1 MFGYFKRSLDVAKE
15 TGAKILKAD
24 PLPWSKEQLLLS
36 LNSQEDLKKWA
47 IGCDKDIGGY
57 SNASLEL
64 TPEGKAKFS
73 GNISLEL
80 PKNNSRIEKSGYAAI
95 KSKSR
100 GSTLFGTP
108 CWDTTLYRYLSIRA
122 KGDNKKYLVNIQTD
136 GPVIS
141 DLFQH
146 RLFLRKPG
154 EWETIMIPFTDF
166 ILTNHGVI
174 QEPQIEMYRE
184 RVRTI
189 GISLLMQ
196 PGPFCLE
203 LDWIKMINTDETIG
217 DYDRIHLGR

>member
-47 IGCDKDIGGY
+47 IGCDKDIGG
-57 SNASLEL
+57 
-64 TPEGKAKFS
+64 T
-73 GNISLEL
+73 
-80 PKNNSRIEKSGYAAI
+80 
-95 KSKSR
+95 R

-217 DYDRIHLGR
+217 DYDRIHL